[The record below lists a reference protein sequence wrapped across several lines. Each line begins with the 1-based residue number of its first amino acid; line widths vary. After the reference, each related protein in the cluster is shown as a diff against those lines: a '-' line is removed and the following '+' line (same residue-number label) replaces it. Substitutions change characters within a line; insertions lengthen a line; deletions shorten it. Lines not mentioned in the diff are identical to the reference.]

1 MKGIT
6 PHNRLKQTVWDSGM
20 NFLNKSQGEEMQNQW
35 NPRFLLTLN
44 CKSHKLKGHSQI
56 KP

>member
-6 PHNRLKQTVWDSGM
+6 PNNRLKQTVWDSGM